1 MMLKSYSLAQL
12 QQQVFIGLLAGAV
25 GFAGWQGHQ
34 AARVEGP
41 RPLADGSYQ
50 RQYESTFAGALPGRS
65 LGTEFFAA
73 AKLALLGEMAEGAVM
88 GRDGWLFTTE
98 ELMPPKHVYD
108 LAAELQAARGHLDPL
123 GVQLLPVILPDKARV
138 HAAKLPRRRSAPY
151 QQRYPKAQALLA
163 AAGYPVVDS
172 LRALRAEGFMR
183 TDTHWTPAGARAV
196 AAEIAALLPTRDSRD
211 RGDFETVALETAPFD
226 GDLTRFA
233 ATGRFGGW
241 AGITPE
247 AIQTYETHSHV
258 VQDLFGDVEIPV
270 VLVGSSF
277 SANPAFHFE
286 GFLKSALGQDVLN
299 MAQVGRGPFAPMH
312 AYLGSEELRENP
324 PEIVIWEIP
333 ERYLS
338 LEPSPAQMPSLKIS
352 HTQNSQGD

>member
-12 QQQVFIGLLAGAV
+12 QQHVFLGLLAGTV
-25 GFAGWQGHQ
+25 GFVGWQGHQ

-41 RPLADGSYQ
+41 RPLVDGSYQ
-50 RQYESTFAGALPGRS
+50 RQYESAFAGALPGRNLS
-65 LGTEFFAA
+65 TEFFAA
-73 AKLALLGEMAEGAVM
+73 AKLALLGEMAEGAII

-98 ELMPPKHVYD
+98 ELMPPKQVYD
-108 LAAELQAARGHLDPL
+108 LAAELQVARGHLDPL

-151 QQRYPKAQALLA
+151 QQRYRRTQALLA

-172 LRALRAEGFMR
+172 LKALLDEGFMR
-183 TDTHWTPAGARAV
+183 TDTHWTPEGARAV
-196 AAEIAALLPTRDSRD
+196 AAEIATLLLTGDSRD
-211 RGDFETVALETAPFD
+211 SGDFETVALEAAPFD

-233 ATGRFGGW
+233 ATGRFGAW

-247 AIQTYETHSHV
+247 RIRTYETHSHM

-277 SANPAFHFE
+277 SANPAFHFD

-324 PEIVIWEIP
+324 PDIVIWEIP

-338 LEPSPAQMPSLKIS
+338 LEPASAEASPLKS
-352 HTQNSQGD
+352 AHSQNWQGD

>member
-1 MMLKSYSLAQL
+1 MMANSYSLAQL
-12 QQQVFIGLLAGAV
+12 QQHVFLGLLVGSV

-34 AARVEGP
+34 VARVEGA

-50 RQYESTFAGALPGRS
+50 RQYESAFAGALPGRS
-65 LGTEFFAA
+65 LSTEVFAA

-88 GRDGWLFTTE
+88 GRDGWLFTSE
-98 ELMPPKHVYD
+98 ELTPPKQTFD
-108 LAAELQAARGHLDPL
+108 LAAELQAARGQLEPL

-138 HAAKLPRRRSAPY
+138 HAAKLPRQRSAPY
-151 QQRYPKAQALLA
+151 QQRYGRALAVLGE
-163 AAGYPVVDS
+163 AGYPAVDS
-172 LRALRAEGFMR
+172 LGVLRDAGFMR
-183 TDTHWTPAGARAV
+183 TDTHWTPEGAQAV
-196 AAEIAALLPTRDSRD
+196 ATEIAALLPAGESS
-211 RGDFETVALETAPFD
+211 DFETTALGETVFE

-233 ATGRFGGW
+233 ATGRFASW
-241 AGITPE
+241 ASIAPE
-247 AIQTYETHSHV
+247 MVQTYETRSHV
-258 VQDLFGDVEIPV
+258 AQDLFGDVEIPV

-312 AYLGSEELRENP
+312 DYLGSQDLQENP

-333 ERYLS
+333 ERYLP
-338 LEPSPAQMPSLKIS
+338 LAPLPAQMTRLKDA